1 MSVDITKKSF
11 WAQRLQSEENNPA
24 TTFFFDKT
32 PSSTSALSVND
43 MPSHGYAKTTPAMG
57 VNPSELKVAAVMHYL
72 SADSLV
78 MAAWAILCRSY
89 AGEDGP
95 VNFGACIDGERAA
108 WLFAMA
114 VSGEDRLLG
123 AVRAAEEERKLVVD
137 HSLMF
142 ESLQAFAEGTGH
154 GSLSTAV
161 YIHSG
166 KPKNPEMHHP
176 VCSAVNPRG
185 QT

>member
-11 WAQRLQSEENNPA
+11 WAQRLQSAENTPA
-24 TTFFFDKT
+24 TSVLFDKT
-32 PSSTSALSVND
+32 LPSSTSPLPVND
-43 MPSHGYAKTTPAMG
+43 MPSRGYADTTPAMG

-78 MAAWAILCRSY
+78 LAAWAILCRSY

-123 AVRAAEEERKLVVD
+123 AVRAAEEEKKLVVD

-142 ESLQAFAEGTGH
+142 ESLQAFAEDTGH

-176 VCSAVNPRG
+176 VCSEAN
-185 QT
+185 TLA